1 MVRGAAWA
9 TPVVVAAVAAPWAA
23 ASPCPT
29 FTVVAQLVNQTTDRI
44 LITNTAPVIIPA
56 GVTITW
62 TVENRFN
69 GANTINIGTLS
80 GVTLTSG
87 PDPFTFPARG
97 VQQTYTFLT
106 TSAVPQNSTLSWAHT
121 WARFN
126 YETTV
131 ILNFAGAAPLDGC
144 PNQSFCAS
152 MNGSTPGAVCA

>member
-1 MVRGAAWA
+1 M
-9 TPVVVAAVAAPWAA
+9 AVAAPWAA